1 VNDFIA
7 LMEPTEPETRRDGN
21 RNRRPAIC
29 GGFSEPSPYP
39 DEG

>member
-1 VNDFIA
+1 MT
-7 LMEPTEPETRRDGN
+7 LLHEWSPPKTEMRRDEN
-21 RNRRPAIC
+21 RNRQPGIC